1 MSLPFHCRPIP
12 SAPSCILTG
21 FLTLFFGLTLAA
33 APLSAQ
39 APNESQAKFGKTRGE
54 LRILSG
60 KASVVDGRTLKVDGK
75 TIRLKWIH
83 SLAVYLPPTRRSAY
97 PQKFFQTAG
106 VSVQPAIEA
115 LKRRIGNQAV
125 TCEVEVHKRL
135 DLFRPRESY
144 SGTCYLGDPTSAL
157 DLNGWLVRHGWARI
171 DRLGSVTRYAQEE
184 TDAKAELA
192 GAWSSVKKYGL
203 CCSGVDSER
212 KHDLKFP
219 SGLD

>member
-1 MSLPFHCRPIP
+1 MSLPFHRR
-12 SAPSCILTG
+12 SIL
-21 FLTLFFGLTLAA
+21 FARRCNPAKALTLFVFLILAA
-33 APLSAQ
+33 ASLSAQ
-39 APNESQAKFGKTRGE
+39 APRERRAQPGKTSGD

-60 KASVVDGRTLKVDGK
+60 KATVVDARTLKVDGK
-75 TIRLKWIH
+75 NVRLKWIEP
-83 SLAVYLPPTRRSAY
+83 LPIYTQTMRY
-97 PQKFFQTAG
+97 PLK
-106 VSVQPAIEA
+106 QPAVDA
-115 LKRRIGNQAV
+115 LKSRIGIEPV

-144 SGTCYLGDPTSAL
+144 SGTCYLGDSTSGL
-157 DLNGWLVRHGWARI
+157 DLNGWLVRHGWARV

-192 GAWSSVKKYGL
+192 GAWSSVKKYRP

-219 SGLD
+219 VGLD

>member
-1 MSLPFHCRPIP
+1 MSLPLHRSSIP
-12 SAPSCILTG
+12 SARSCNPTKA
-21 FLTLFFGLTLAA
+21 LTLFFILILAA

-39 APNESQAKFGKTRGE
+39 NPRESRAKPGKAGGE

-60 KASVVDGRTLKVDGK
+60 KASVVDARTLKVNGNNV
-75 TIRLKWIH
+75 RLKWIEP
-83 SLAVYLPPTRRSAY
+83 LPIYTQAMRY
-97 PQKFFQTAG
+97 PLQ
-106 VSVQPAIEA
+106 QPAVDA
-115 LKRRIGNQAV
+115 LKSRIDIETV
-125 TCEVEVHKRL
+125 TCEVEVQKRL

-144 SGTCYLGDPTSAL
+144 SGTCYLGDSTSGL
-157 DLNGWLVRHGWARI
+157 DLNGWLVRHGWARV
-171 DRLGSVTRYAQEE
+171 DRLGSVTRYVQEE

-192 GAWSSVKKYGL
+192 GAWSSVKKYRS

>member
-1 MSLPFHCRPIP
+1 M
-12 SAPSCILTG
+12 
-21 FLTLFFGLTLAA
+21 
-33 APLSAQ
+33 
-39 APNESQAKFGKTRGE
+39 
-54 LRILSG
+54 RILSG

-75 TIRLKWIH
+75 NVRLKWIEP
-83 SLAVYLPPTRRSAY
+83 LPIYTQAMRY
-97 PQKFFQTAG
+97 PLK
-106 VSVQPAIEA
+106 QPAVDA
-115 LKRRIGNQAV
+115 LKGRIDSETV

-144 SGTCYLGDPTSAL
+144 SGICYLGDSTNGL
-157 DLNGWLVRHGWARI
+157 DLNGWLVRHGWARV

-192 GAWSSVKKYGL
+192 GAWSSVKKYRS